1 MATSS
6 SSIEARYASC
16 RAALTD
22 RGQQHVLRWWDELG
36 IAERDHLLS
45 EIESIPWEIVD
56 PLIAS
61 HVVRKPEETIPT
73 DLSPP
78 EVYRQRP
85 RPGREKLYEQAAQA
99 GRELI
104 RSGGVAAFTVAGG
117 QGTRLGFD
125 GPKGAV
131 TVTPAREKTLFQLF
145 AEMIRAARGRY
156 EVQIPWYIMTNPLN
170 HEQTVGFLKD
180 HDFFGLPEEDVG
192 LFPQEM
198 LPAFDLSG
206 RILLADKHRLALAP
220 DGHGGSLKALV
231 KSGALDDLHSR
242 GVEIISYFQIDN
254 PLVRPFDPLFIGL
267 HAETGSEMS
276 AKVTPKAGD
285 LERVGNVCVYE
296 GDVMVVEYT
305 GFPDHLAHARNEDGS
320 RKFDAGNLAIHLL
333 DPAFVDRIIAERF
346 QLPYRR
352 AEKSVT
358 YVDEAGCLRTPGEA
372 NAIKLET
379 FVFDALPL
387 ARKPLVLEVDRAE
400 EVSPVK
406 NLEGADSLESSK
418 RDQVARACRWLEAA
432 GADVPRKCDGEPDV
446 TVAISPLF
454 ALDAEDVRAKRDRLP
469 VLRPGDAIYLE
480 E

>member
-1 MATSS
+1 MACTP
-6 SSIEARYASC
+6 SIERRHERC
-16 RAALTD
+16 LAALQE

-36 IAERDHLLS
+36 PAERDHLLS

-61 HVVRKPEETIPT
+61 HVLETPERTIPT
-73 DLSPP
+73 DLAPADVYPRQP
-78 EVYRQRP
+78 ES
-85 RPGREKLYEQAAQA
+85 GEKALYERAIEAGKRLIQA
-99 GRELI
+99 GK
-104 RSGGVAAFTVAGG
+104 VAAFTVAGG
-117 QGTRLGFD
+117 QGTRLGFK

-131 TVTPAREKTLFQLF
+131 AVTPVGEKTLFQLF

-180 HDFFGLPEEDVG
+180 HDFFGLPEEDVV

-206 RILLADKHRLALAP
+206 RMLLADKHRLALAP

-231 KSGALDDLHSR
+231 KSGALEDLRSR
-242 GVEIISYFQIDN
+242 GVEIISYFQVDN
-254 PLVRPFDPLFIGL
+254 PLVKPFDPLFIGL

-285 LERVGNVCVYE
+285 LERVGNVCIHEANVR
-296 GDVMVVEYT
+296 VIEYSD
-305 GFPDHLAHARNEDGS
+305 FPGKLAHAKNPDGS

-333 DPAFVDRIIAERF
+333 DPAFVDRIIAQRF

-352 AEKSVT
+352 VEKSIT
-358 YVDEAGCLRTPGEA
+358 HADEAGRLRTPAEP
-372 NAIKLET
+372 NVVKLET

-387 ARKPLVLEVDRAE
+387 TRNPLLLEVDRAE
-400 EVSPVK
+400 EFSPVK
-406 NLEGADSLESSK
+406 NLEGVDSLKSSK

-432 GADVPRKCDGEPDV
+432 GADVPRKRDGEPDI

-454 ALDAEDVRAKRDRLP
+454 ALDVEDVRANRDRLP

>member
-1 MATSS
+1 MVTGS
-6 SSIEARYASC
+6 SSIESRYASC
-16 RAALTD
+16 KAALSD
-22 RGQQHVLRWWDELG
+22 RGQQHVLRWWGELG
-36 IAERDHLLS
+36 PAERNHLLS
-45 EIESIPWEIVD
+45 EIQSIPWEIVD

-61 HVVRKPEETIPT
+61 HVVRKPKETVPT

-78 EVYRQRP
+78 EVYPKRP
-85 RPGREKLYEQAAQA
+85 RPGQEELYERAAQA

-117 QGTRLGFD
+117 QGTRLGFK

-131 TVTPAREKTLFQLF
+131 AVTPVREKTLFQLF

-170 HEQTVGFLKD
+170 HEQTIGFLKD
-180 HDFFGLPEEDVG
+180 NDFFGLPEEDVV
-192 LFPQEM
+192 LFAQEM

-206 RILLADKHRLALAP
+206 RMLLADKHRLALAP

-231 KSGALDDLHSR
+231 RSGALGDLRSR
-242 GVEIISYFQIDN
+242 GVEIISYFQVDN
-254 PLVRPFDPLFIGL
+254 PLVKPFDPLFIGL

-276 AKVTPKAGD
+276 AKVTPKADD
-285 LERVGNVCVYE
+285 LERVGNVCVHE
-296 GDVMVVEYT
+296 GNVRVIEYSD
-305 GFPDHLAHARNEDGS
+305 FPGKLAHAKKPDGS

-333 DPAFVDRIIAERF
+333 DPAFVDRIIAQRF

-352 AEKSVT
+352 VEKGIT
-358 YVDEAGCLRTPGEA
+358 HADEAGRLRTPGEA

-387 ARKPLVLEVDRAE
+387 ARNPLLLEVDRAE
-400 EVSPVK
+400 EFSPVK
-406 NLEGADSLESSK
+406 NLAGVDSLESSK
-418 RDQVARACRWLEAA
+418 RDQVARACRWLESA
-432 GADVPRKCDGEPDV
+432 GVDVPRRPDGEPDIN
-446 TVAISPLF
+446 VAISPLF
-454 ALDAEDVRAKRDRLP
+454 ALDAEDVRAKRDSVP
-469 VLRPGDAIYLE
+469 VLRPGDAVYLE